1 MKKRFTKTALG
12 LGMLFAAGSALA
24 DLITLNQTIHL
35 PSPVDFY
42 LGRAVFTNYAL
53 FPDSLIIR
61 QGDTIDLTLNFAP
74 GQSIRMGST
83 GGEQAFAMDIYQD
96 NNRNTPNTS
105 NFTLSDISFNLIGA
119 QGSFP
124 ASVNMASLAGGHTS
138 LFINP
143 HGHFL
148 AAGQEATFTGMH
160 ARYTVSQLQNGQSYY
175 FGTSLYAYADR
186 LEVHAAPVPE
196 AETWAMLLGGL
207 GLLAVMRRRRSST
220 LR

>member
-1 MKKRFTKTALG
+1 MKKRVAKTALG

-24 DLITLNQTIHL
+24 DLITLNQTITL
-35 PSPVDFY
+35 PPPVDFY

-53 FPDSLIIR
+53 FPDSILIR

-74 GQSIRMGST
+74 GQSIHMSST

-96 NNRNTPNTS
+96 NTRNTPNTS
-105 NFTLSDISFNLIGA
+105 NFTLSDISFNLTGA

-124 ASVNMASLAGGHTS
+124 ASVNMGSLTGGHTS

-143 HGHFL
+143 HGNFL
-148 AAGQEATFTGMH
+148 AAGQTASFTGLH

-175 FGTSLYAYADR
+175 FGTTLYAYADR

-196 AETWAMLLGGL
+196 PETWAMLLGGI
-207 GLLAVMRRRRSST
+207 GLLACLRRRRGIT

>member
-1 MKKRFTKTALG
+1 MKKRLAKTALG
-12 LGMLFAAGSALA
+12 ISMLFAAGSVLA
-24 DLITLNQTIHL
+24 DIITLNQTINL
-35 PSPVDFY
+35 PPPEDFY
-42 LGRAVFTNYAL
+42 HGRAVFTDYAL

-61 QGDTIDLTLNFAP
+61 QGDTIDLTLNFTP
-74 GQSIRMGST
+74 GQSIHMSST

-96 NNRNTPNTS
+96 NTRNTPNTS
-105 NFTLSDISFNLIGA
+105 NFTLSNISFNLIGA

-124 ASVNMASLAGGHTS
+124 ASVNMASLTAGHAS

-143 HGHFL
+143 HGNFL
-148 AAGQEATFTGMH
+148 AAGQEVTFTGMH

-207 GLLAVMRRRRSST
+207 GLLAFIRRRRSST
-220 LR
+220 LC